1 MRQFS
6 GARTHLGDTRRG
18 LPMCPP
24 TPLLAIMT
32 LSTLSGAGRT
42 ASIEPGPRLN
52 AECPATSAFAK
63 NLSALDFGRRRPQ
76 GGKISCTHDPRSGPD

>member
-52 AECPATSAFAK
+52 AESSPATSALQK
-63 NLSALDFGRRRPQ
+63 
-76 GGKISCTHDPRSGPD
+76 T